1 MPHDMFGEVVRP
13 SVRVGSRAWYTVPL
27 SIAVH
32 VALAVVVIVVPLMAT
47 DALPKPT
54 SLHKIFVGDPPEAPP
69 PPVAPSSP
77 AQVRRA
83 PVSPDAAPIDAP
95 VHDRE
100 GSCGAPDSQRGAG
113 DGRGTAG
120 RTRRRRWNS
129 GRFTRHTCA
138 AAPADAGETGSGRWP
153 HRSPDQDQGCP
164 ACLPR
169 DGAGIEGVGH
179 RHDRG
184 DDRRRRACE
193 ERAGHQVDRAPR
205 SGRAGRGQTVAVLTD
220 PAQRRADP
228 GDHDG
233 DGKLRTAVGGDSRV
247 AGRPAI

>member
-83 PVSPDAAPIDAP
+83 PVSPDAAPVDAP
-95 VHDRE
+95 STIEKEVAAPLIPNVGPVME
-100 GSCGAPDSQRGAG
+100 GGLPAG
-113 DGRGTAG
+113 LVGEGGIAVVSPVIPVPPPPLTPAKPVPVGGHIAVPIKIRDVRPVYPAMALTSRVSGTVMIEATIGVDGRVKNA
-120 RTRRRRWNS
+120 RVIKSIALLDQAALDAVKQWQFSPTRLN
-129 GRFTRHTCA
+129 
-138 AAPADAGETGSGRWP
+138 
-153 HRSPDQDQGCP
+153 
-164 ACLPR
+164 
-169 DGAGIEGVGH
+169 GVPIP
-179 RHDRG
+179 
-184 DDRRRRACE
+184 
-193 ERAGHQVDRAPR
+193 VIM
-205 SGRAGRGQTVAVLTD
+205 TVTVNFAL
-220 PAQRRADP
+220 Q
-228 GDHDG
+228 
-233 DGKLRTAVGGDSRV
+233 
-247 AGRPAI
+247 

>member
-95 VHDRE
+95 STIEKEVAAPLIPNVGPVME
-100 GSCGAPDSQRGAG
+100 GGLPAG
-113 DGRGTAG
+113 LVGEGGIAVVSPVIPVPPPPLTPAKPVPVGGHIAVPIKIRDVRPVYPTMALTSRVSGTVMIEATIGVDGRVKNA
-120 RTRRRRWNS
+120 RVIKSIALLDQAALDAVKQWQFSPTRLN
-129 GRFTRHTCA
+129 
-138 AAPADAGETGSGRWP
+138 
-153 HRSPDQDQGCP
+153 
-164 ACLPR
+164 
-169 DGAGIEGVGH
+169 GVPIP
-179 RHDRG
+179 
-184 DDRRRRACE
+184 
-193 ERAGHQVDRAPR
+193 VIM
-205 SGRAGRGQTVAVLTD
+205 TVTVNFAL
-220 PAQRRADP
+220 Q
-228 GDHDG
+228 
-233 DGKLRTAVGGDSRV
+233 
-247 AGRPAI
+247 

>member
-83 PVSPDAAPIDAP
+83 PVSPDAAPVDAP
-95 VHDRE
+95 STIEKEVAAPLIPNVGPVME
-100 GSCGAPDSQRGAG
+100 GGLPAG
-113 DGRGTAG
+113 LVGEAGIAVVSPVIPVPPPPPTPAKPVPVGGHIAVPIKIRDVRPVYPAMALTSRVSGTVMIEATIGVDGRVKNA
-120 RTRRRRWNS
+120 RVIRSIALLDQAALDAVKQWQFSPTRLN
-129 GRFTRHTCA
+129 
-138 AAPADAGETGSGRWP
+138 
-153 HRSPDQDQGCP
+153 
-164 ACLPR
+164 
-169 DGAGIEGVGH
+169 GVPIP
-179 RHDRG
+179 
-184 DDRRRRACE
+184 
-193 ERAGHQVDRAPR
+193 VIM
-205 SGRAGRGQTVAVLTD
+205 TVTVNFAL
-220 PAQRRADP
+220 Q
-228 GDHDG
+228 
-233 DGKLRTAVGGDSRV
+233 
-247 AGRPAI
+247 